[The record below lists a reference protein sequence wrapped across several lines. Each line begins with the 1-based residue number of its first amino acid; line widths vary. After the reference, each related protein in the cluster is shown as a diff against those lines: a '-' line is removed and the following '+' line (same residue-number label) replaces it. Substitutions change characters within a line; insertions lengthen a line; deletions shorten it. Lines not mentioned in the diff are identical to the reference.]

1 MVTWLDDVTAKEIR
15 TRSFELAV
23 GERSVPGLL
32 WTPPEGEEAGPL
44 ILVGHGASGSKS
56 EGYVVALA
64 RGLVRMAGMAV
75 CAIDG
80 PVHGDRRLDGV
91 QSGPLPF
98 LQFSQVWA
106 NDPTITDAMVD
117 DWRAVI
123 DELSKL
129 PDVDGSNVGYWGLSM
144 GTILGLPLVAAEP
157 RIRAAVLGLMG
168 LAGPTVERLRADAMS
183 VSCPIHF
190 LLQWDDQLFPRER
203 AFELFDA
210 FGTKDKILV
219 ANPGE
224 HGAVPDAAFK
234 ASAAFLIDRLGQ
246 SAHRVN

>member
-1 MVTWLDDVTAKEIR
+1 MVTWLEDVTAKDLR
-15 TRSFELAV
+15 TRSFELVV
-23 GERSVPGLL
+23 GERTVPGLL
-32 WTPPEGEEAGPL
+32 WTPPAGAPAGPL
-44 ILVGHGASGSKS
+44 VLVGHGASGSKS
-56 EGYVVALA
+56 QGYVVALA

-80 PVHGDRRLDGV
+80 PVHGQRRLDGV
-91 QSGPLPF
+91 EGGPLPF

-106 NDPTITDAMVD
+106 NDPTVTDAMVD
-117 DWRAVI
+117 DWRAVLEALSLLPEV
-123 DELSKL
+123 DEHR
-129 PDVDGSNVGYWGLSM
+129 VGYWGLSM

-157 RIRAAVLGLMG
+157 RISAAVLGLMG
-168 LAGPTVERLRADAMS
+168 LAGPTVERLRADARS

-190 LLQWDDQLFPRER
+190 LVQWDDQLFPRDR

-210 FGTKDKILV
+210 FGTKDKVLV

-234 ASAAFLIDRLGQ
+234 ASAAFLIDRLGRA
-246 SAHRVN
+246 AHGVN

>member
-1 MVTWLDDVTAKEIR
+1 MVTWLEEETAKEIR
-15 TRSFELAV
+15 TRRFELTV
-23 GERSVPGLL
+23 GERRVPGLL
-32 WTPPEGEEAGPL
+32 WTPPEGAERGPL
-44 ILVGHGASGSKS
+44 VLVGHGASGSKS

-64 RGLVRMAGMAV
+64 RGLVRIAGMAV

-91 QSGPLPF
+91 TGGPLPF

-117 DWRAVI
+117 DWRAVL
-123 DELSKL
+123 DVLSEL
-129 PDVDGSNVGYWGLSM
+129 PEVDARRVGYWGLSM

-157 RIRAAVLGLMG
+157 RITAAVLGLMG

-190 LLQWDDQLFPRER
+190 LVQWNDQLFPRDR

-210 FGTKDKILV
+210 FGTSDKVLV

-234 ASAAFLIDRLGQ
+234 GSAAFLVERLGQ
-246 SAHRVN
+246 APHEVN